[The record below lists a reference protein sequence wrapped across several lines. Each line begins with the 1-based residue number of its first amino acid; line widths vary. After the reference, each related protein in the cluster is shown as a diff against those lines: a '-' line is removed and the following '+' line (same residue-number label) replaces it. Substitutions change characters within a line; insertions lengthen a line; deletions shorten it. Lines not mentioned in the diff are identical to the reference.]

1 MKNQILIVEDS
12 RTQAEFLK
20 LLLEENDYKVAI
32 ALNGKEA
39 LDLVR
44 RRKPHLIISDINM
57 PVMDGF
63 ELCHRIKF
71 DVGLMEIPVMLLTSF
86 SDPSDVIRGL
96 EVMAD
101 YYLTKPCNEVYL
113 LSKVRSIL
121 SAPAPQHREEI
132 QKGLEITFEGKD
144 HTIYTNR
151 RQMLNLLLST
161 YENAAETNRQLREA
175 QSESEALNKQLK
187 LKIYELKVSEERFRS
202 LVLTVPDIVYRID
215 QEGSFT
221 FLNSAIEQLGYA
233 PEDLIG
239 EHFSKIINPADVDKI
254 SLSAVT
260 KKYKGKKTGPK
271 DSLKLFD
278 ERRTGDR
285 KTSGLEVKLVTKR
298 RKIKT
303 GVIEPLGEEMIVAE
317 VNSTGMWGGSPD
329 SNRSVFIGTV
339 GVIRD
344 ITDRKKLENG
354 LRKARNGLEIKVS
367 EKTQNLF
374 KINKDLR
381 HEVEGHKRTTDELR
395 LRETELLE
403 AQAQL
408 IQTEK
413 IGALGTM
420 TAGIAHELNNPMMG
434 MLNFTQY
441 CIRHT
446 EEKDKR
452 YAILKDTEREIKR
465 CASIVQN
472 LLTFSRI
479 EKEGEEKLQK
489 MSMTPLF
496 ERVLRLL
503 AFRIEK
509 ENVSISQHVDERTP
523 DIMMKVSNLQQVVLN
538 LLGNALDALKE
549 NDKKEI
555 RIGVRPENG
564 SIQVIV
570 SDSGCGIPP
579 EILPRIFD
587 PFLTTK
593 PIGEGTGLGLSVTR
607 SIIKDHKGEIT
618 CKSEVGVGTEFI
630 LLLPIEHK

>member
-12 RTQAEFLK
+12 RTQATFLK
-20 LLLEENDYKVAI
+20 LLLEENGYEVAI

-39 LDLVR
+39 LDSVCR
-44 RRKPHLIISDINM
+44 SKPHLIISDINM

-71 DVGLMEIPVMLLTSF
+71 DEGLMEIPVMLLTSF
-86 SDPSDVIRGL
+86 SNPSDVIRGL

-101 YYLTKPCNEVYL
+101 YYLTKPINEVYL
-113 LSKVRSIL
+113 LSKIRSIL

-132 QKGLEITFEGKD
+132 QKGLEITFAGKS
-144 HTIYTNR
+144 HTINANR
-151 RQMLNLLLST
+151 HQMLNLLLST

-187 LKIYELKVSEERFRS
+187 LKLYELKVSEERFRS
-202 LVLTVPDIVYRID
+202 LVLTIPDVVYRID
-215 QEGSFT
+215 REGSFT
-221 FLNSAIEQLGYA
+221 FLNSAVEQLGYA

-239 EHFSKIINPADVDKI
+239 EHFSKIINQTDIDKI

-260 KKYKGKKTGPK
+260 KKHKGKKTGAE
-271 DSLKLFD
+271 DSPKLFD

-298 RKIKT
+298 KKIKT
-303 GVIEPLGEEMIVAE
+303 GIIEPLAEEMIVAE

-329 SNRSVFIGTV
+329 SNRKVFIGTV

-344 ITDRKKLENG
+344 ITDRKKLEES
-354 LRKARNGLEIKVS
+354 LRKARNELEIKVR
-367 EKTQNLF
+367 EKT
-374 KINKDLR
+374 KDLFETNQDLR
-381 HEVEGHKRTTDELR
+381 QEVEGHKRTTNELR
-395 LRETELLE
+395 LRETELIE
-403 AQAQL
+403 THAQL

-413 IGALGTM
+413 VGALGTM

-441 CIRHT
+441 CIKHT
-446 EEKDKR
+446 KNEDKR

-465 CASIVQN
+465 CASIVKN

-489 MSMTPLF
+489 MSITTLF

-503 AFRIEK
+503 AYRIEK
-509 ENVSISQHVDERTP
+509 ENISISQHVDERTP
-523 DIMMKVSNLQQVVLN
+523 EIMMKVSNLQQVVLN
-538 LLGNALDALKE
+538 LLGNALDAVRE
-549 NDKKEI
+549 SDKKEI
-555 RIGVRPENG
+555 RIGVRPDNG
-564 SIQVIV
+564 SVQMIV
-570 SDSGCGIPP
+570 SDSGCGIPS

-587 PFLTTK
+587 PFFTTK
-593 PIGEGTGLGLSVTR
+593 PTDKGTGLGLSVTR
-607 SIIKDHKGEIT
+607 SIIKDHNGEIT

>member
-20 LLLEENDYKVAI
+20 LLLEENGYKVAK

-39 LDLVR
+39 LDSVR
-44 RRKPHLIISDINM
+44 RSKPHLIISDINM

-71 DVGLMEIPVMLLTSF
+71 DEGLKEIPVMLLTSF

-96 EVMAD
+96 EVVAD
-101 YYLTKPCNEVYL
+101 YYLTKPCNEEYL

-121 SAPAPQHREEI
+121 SAPAPQYREEI
-132 QKGLEITFEGKD
+132 QEGLEITFDGKS
-144 HTIYTNR
+144 HTINTNR
-151 RQMLNLLLST
+151 HQMLNLLLST
-161 YENAAETNRQLREA
+161 YENAAETNRQLTET
-175 QSESEALNKQLK
+175 QSELEALNKQLK
-187 LKIYELKVSEERFRS
+187 LKLYELKVSEERFRS
-202 LVLTVPDIVYRID
+202 LVLTIPDIVYRID
-215 QEGSFT
+215 QDGSFT

-239 EHFSKIINPADVDKI
+239 EHFSKIINPTDVEKI

-260 KKYKGKKTGPK
+260 KRYKGNKTSAEDSPK
-271 DSLKLFD
+271 FFD

-285 KTSGLEVKLVTKR
+285 KTSGLEVRLVTKK

-303 GVIEPLGEEMIVAE
+303 GIIEPIGEEMIVAE
-317 VNSTGMWGGSPD
+317 VNSTGMWGGSLD
-329 SNRSVFIGTV
+329 SNRKVFIGTV

-344 ITDRKKLENG
+344 ITDRKKLEDG
-354 LRKARNGLEIKVS
+354 LRKAHNELEIKVR
-367 EKTQNLF
+367 EKTKDLF
-374 KINKDLR
+374 EANKDLR
-381 HEVEGHKRTTDELR
+381 LEVVGHKRTADELR
-395 LRETELLE
+395 LRETELIE
-403 AQAQL
+403 TQAQL

-434 MLNFTQY
+434 MLNFIQY

-446 EEKDKR
+446 EEEDKR

-465 CASIVQN
+465 CASIVNN

-489 MSMTPLF
+489 MSITTLF

-503 AFRIEK
+503 AYRIEK
-509 ENVSISQHVDERTP
+509 ENISISQHVDERTP
-523 DIMMKVSNLQQVVLN
+523 EIMMKVSNLQQVVLN
-538 LLGNALDALKE
+538 LLGNALDAVRE
-549 NDKKEI
+549 SDKKEI

-564 SIQVIV
+564 SVQVIV
-570 SDSGCGIPP
+570 SDSGCGIPS

-587 PFLTTK
+587 PFFTTK
-593 PIGEGTGLGLSVTR
+593 PTGKGTGLGLSVSR
-607 SIIKDHKGEIT
+607 SIIKDHGGEIT
-618 CKSEVGVGTEFI
+618 CESKEGVGITFK
-630 LLLPIEHK
+630 LTLPIEQN